1 MMHPG
6 RQAASQTC
14 MKVIQSR
21 LSFLNL
27 SLPKLTWI
35 MAMGKLSQLFA
46 AEAPIRVDESEI
58 LESIRLNDQ
67 KVISTLYYQNQMK
80 VKKMVWAFKNLSL
93 DPDDIYQEGFSLA
106 VFNVQEGKFRSESS
120 FSTYLVS
127 ICRNLCL
134 KQLSKSATVELTEK
148 YDPIEEVQEYDLL
161 NQLIQF
167 KQQLGDKCREVIDL
181 RFTMG
186 EVINEETPNKCLSFD
201 EIAEQLDITT
211 VSARQR
217 FKRCLDKLRELVMES
232 PELKHYL
239 S

>member
-1 MMHPG
+1 
-6 RQAASQTC
+6 
-14 MKVIQSR
+14 
-21 LSFLNL
+21 
-27 SLPKLTWI
+27 
-35 MAMGKLSQLFA
+35 MAMGKLSHLFA
-46 AEAPIRVDESEI
+46 VEAPIRVDESEI
-58 LESIRLNDQ
+58 IESIRLNDQ
-67 KVISTLYYQNQMK
+67 KVIATLYYQNQMK

-93 DPDDIYQEGFSLA
+93 DPDDIYQEGFSFA

-134 KQLSKSATVELTEK
+134 KQLSKSGTVELSEK

-167 KQQLGDKCREVIDL
+167 KQQLGEKCREVIDL

-201 EIAEQLDITT
+201 EIAQQLDITT

>member
-1 MMHPG
+1 
-6 RQAASQTC
+6 
-14 MKVIQSR
+14 
-21 LSFLNL
+21 
-27 SLPKLTWI
+27 
-35 MAMGKLSQLFA
+35 MALGKLSHLFA
-46 AEAPIRVDESEI
+46 SEAPIRVDESETI
-58 LESIRLNDQ
+58 ESIRLNDQ
-67 KVISTLYYQNQMK
+67 KVIANLYYHNQMK

-120 FSTYLVS
+120 FSTYVVG

-134 KQLSKSATVELTEK
+134 KQLSKARNVELSENH
-148 YDPIEEVQEYDLL
+148 DLVDEMHEHDLL
-161 NQLIQF
+161 TQLLQF
-167 KQQLGDKCREVIDL
+167 KKQLGDKCREVIDL

-186 EVINEETPNKCLSFD
+186 EVINEQTPNKCLSFD
-201 EIAEQLDITT
+201 EIAAQLDITA

-217 FKRCLDKLRELVMES
+217 FKRCLDSLRELVTES

>member
-1 MMHPG
+1 MHPG

-14 MKVIQSR
+14 MKVTPIQIS
-21 LSFLNL
+21 LLNL
-27 SLPKLTWI
+27 SQPKLTCI
-35 MAMGKLSQLFA
+35 MAMGKLSHLFA
-46 AEAPIRVDESEI
+46 VEAPIRVDESEI
-58 LESIRLNDQ
+58 IESIRLNDQ
-67 KVISTLYYQNQMK
+67 KVIATLYYQNQMK
-80 VKKMVWAFKNLSL
+80 VKKMVWAFKNLIL
-93 DPDDIYQEGFSLA
+93 DPDDIYQEGFSFA

-134 KQLSKSATVELTEK
+134 KQLSKSATVELSEK

>member
-1 MMHPG
+1 
-6 RQAASQTC
+6 
-14 MKVIQSR
+14 
-21 LSFLNL
+21 
-27 SLPKLTWI
+27 

-134 KQLSKSATVELTEK
+134 KQLAKAGTVELSEK
-148 YDPIEEVQEYDLL
+148 YEPIQEIQEYDLL

-181 RFTMG
+181 RFTLG
-186 EVINEETPNKCLSFD
+186 EVINEEIPNKCLSFD